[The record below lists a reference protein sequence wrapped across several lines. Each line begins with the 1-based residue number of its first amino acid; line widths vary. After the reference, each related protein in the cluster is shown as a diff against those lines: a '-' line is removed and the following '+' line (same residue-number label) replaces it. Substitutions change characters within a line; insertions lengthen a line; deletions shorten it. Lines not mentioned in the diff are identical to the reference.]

1 MKEELINMLK
11 NYHDA
16 KSLIEIKNE
25 LIEWVE
31 NTFDREILQKAID
44 LKNETPSLISDIN
57 SGKLSEKNF
66 DEQFA
71 AGMNSDELMENIA
84 AHIESISSE
93 ETAVV
98 SDVEPEYAVRDDFEE
113 RFAKGISSEEMRRRT
128 IAHIRSLPWEK

>member
-1 MKEELINMLK
+1 ME
-11 NYHDA
+11 

-25 LIEWVE
+25 LIEWIE

-84 AHIESISSE
+84 AHIESIASD
-93 ETAVV
+93 ETPVV
-98 SDVEPEYAVRDDFEE
+98 SDVEAEYAVKDDFEE
-113 RFAKGISSEEMRRRT
+113 RFARGLTMDESRKRTRAFISN
-128 IAHIRSLPWEK
+128 LPWKE

>member
-1 MKEELINMLK
+1 ME
-11 NYHDA
+11 

-84 AHIESISSE
+84 AHIESIASD
-93 ETAVV
+93 ETPVV
-98 SDVEPEYAVRDDFEE
+98 SDVEAEYAVKDDFEE
-113 RFAKGISSEEMRRRT
+113 RFARGLTMDESRKRTRAFISN
-128 IAHIRSLPWEK
+128 LPWKE

>member
-1 MKEELINMLK
+1 ME
-11 NYHDA
+11 

-25 LIEWVE
+25 LIEWIE

-84 AHIESISSE
+84 AHIESIASE
-93 ETAVV
+93 ETPVV
-98 SDVEPEYAVRDDFEE
+98 SDVEAEYAVKDDFEE
-113 RFAKGISSEEMRRRT
+113 RFARGLTIEESRKRTRTFISN
-128 IAHIRSLPWEK
+128 LPWKE

>member
-1 MKEELINMLK
+1 ME
-11 NYHDA
+11 

-25 LIEWVE
+25 LIEWIE

-84 AHIESISSE
+84 AHIESIASD
-93 ETAVV
+93 ETPVV
-98 SDVEPEYAVRDDFEE
+98 SDVEAEYAVKDDFEE
-113 RFAKGISSEEMRRRT
+113 RFARGLTMDESRKRTRSFISN
-128 IAHIRSLPWEK
+128 LPWKE

>member
-1 MKEELINMLK
+1 M
-11 NYHDA
+11 
-16 KSLIEIKNE
+16 
-25 LIEWVE
+25 
-31 NTFDREILQKAID
+31 REI
-44 LKNETPSLISDIN
+44 
-57 SGKLSEKNF
+57 NF

-71 AGMNSDELMENIA
+71 AGMSSDELMENIA

>member
-1 MKEELINMLK
+1 ME
-11 NYHDA
+11 
-16 KSLIEIKNE
+16 KSLIDIKNE
-25 LIEWVE
+25 LIEWIE

-84 AHIESISSE
+84 AHIESIASD
-93 ETAVV
+93 ETPVV
-98 SDVEPEYAVRDDFEE
+98 SDVEAEYAVKDDFEE
-113 RFAKGISSEEMRRRT
+113 RFARGLTMDESRKRTRSFISN
-128 IAHIRSLPWEK
+128 LPWKE

>member
-1 MKEELINMLK
+1 ME
-11 NYHDA
+11 
-16 KSLIEIKNE
+16 KSLIDIKNE
-25 LIEWVE
+25 LIEWIE

-44 LKNETPSLISDIN
+44 LKNENPSLISDIN
-57 SGKLSEKNF
+57 SGKMREINF

-71 AGMNSDELMENIA
+71 AGMSSDELMENIA